1 MSFKEAIIIPLEVYK
16 KINLSD
22 LNKLKNKL
30 TEKKEI
36 GSPSSTITPFMEPIN
51 DINKLLKSN
60 LPSDIKLKLYEEKN
74 PKNTFKSSALLG
86 ETSRET
92 KIRQIKDFVQQVTPR
107 NRPFA
112 NSILEVVLN
121 NSNYVDWDPNSF
133 EIFIY
138 RQLIPTSNI
147 LDIIL
152 YLTKSI
158 PATSAADEPLGTKE
172 FFTALDDLGIPNS
185 WFPLKVA
192 RIRRQ
197 RTSALRTEQEHP
209 ISRSRATRRGLITGS
224 DARQL
229 INIYE

>member
-1 MSFKEAIIIPLEVYK
+1 
-16 KINLSD
+16 
-22 LNKLKNKL
+22 
-30 TEKKEI
+30 
-36 GSPSSTITPFMEPIN
+36 MEPIN

-60 LPSDIKLKLYEEKN
+60 LPSDIKLKLYDEKN
-74 PKNTFKSSALLG
+74 TKNTFKSSALLG

-107 NRPFA
+107 NRPFG

-121 NSNYVDWDPNSF
+121 NPNYVDWDPNSL

-138 RQLIPTSNI
+138 RQLIPSSNI

-172 FFTALDDLGIPNS
+172 FFTALDDLGIPTS
-185 WFPLKVA
+185 WFPQKVA

-197 RTSALRTEQEHP
+197 RTNILRTEVEHP
-209 ISRSRATRRGLITGS
+209 TSRSRPTRRGLVTGS
-224 DARQL
+224 DARHL
-229 INIYE
+229 LNIYE